1 MKSVVLLYNTSCIYE
16 IVILNYF
23 LKFSGKNVIFVS
35 PDGNSIISMEGYSMN
50 VSGRLTE
57 IDTGDVELMIVP
69 GGNIREIDN
78 NIVWDYIRKVKNNGG
93 LITGICAG
101 VDVLDH
107 AGILTGIESTHSTDL
122 DVAVSG
128 NVITSRANGYVN
140 FAIEVARK
148 MNLFKDDADLEETI
162 AFWRDY
168 KRLQ

>member
-128 NVITSRANGYVN
+128 NVITSRANGY
-140 FAIEVARK
+140 
-148 MNLFKDDADLEETI
+148 
-162 AFWRDY
+162 
-168 KRLQ
+168 